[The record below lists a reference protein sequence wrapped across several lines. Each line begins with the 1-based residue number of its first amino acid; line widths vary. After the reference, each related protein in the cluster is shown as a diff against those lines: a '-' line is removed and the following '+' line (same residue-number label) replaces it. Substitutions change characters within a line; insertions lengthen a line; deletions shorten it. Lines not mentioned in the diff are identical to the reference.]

1 MRHKPN
7 PSIDETEMA
16 AVRKRLTTAGLG
28 LWQEAEASAGLAAD
42 AEPTR
47 HAQAI
52 ASVEASATP
61 NETRIVERVIAEM
74 RALGTFTADDVS
86 RALDRE
92 GVADTQDTRRR
103 YASRVTS
110 GIRNKVSRGKVMTTL
125 GKRSGRE
132 ITRWQIVGE
141 DT

>member
-1 MRHKPN
+1 MSERRRHGF
-7 PSIDETEMA
+7 DEVEMA

-61 NETRIVERVIAEM
+61 AETAIV
-74 RALGTFTADDVS
+74 
-86 RALDRE
+86 DRHR
-92 GVADTQDTRRR
+92 GPRDPR
-103 YASRVTS
+103 YARAGDV
-110 GIRNKVSRGKVMTTL
+110 L
-125 GKRSGRE
+125 GG
-132 ITRWQIVGE
+132 
-141 DT
+141 